1 MNAEKYHQSVAD
13 YYDEEAESFE
23 SRANDNHVLMTLR
36 NVFRQKVLEG
46 DVQNLLEI
54 GYGPGLDMVWFAEAQ
69 KRLNPSMGLTLL
81 LSFTRLFHKKQNN
94 CQR

>member
-1 MNAEKYHQSVAD
+1 MNTEKYHQSVAD

-23 SRANDNHVLMTLR
+23 SRANKNHVLMTLR

-54 GYGPGLDMVWFAEAQ
+54 GYGPGLDMVWFADVEEVGSC
-69 KRLNPSMGLTLL
+69 LLYTSPSPRD
-81 LSFTRLFHKKQNN
+81 S
-94 CQR
+94 

>member
-54 GYGPGLDMVWFAEAQ
+54 GYGPGLDMVWFAERQ
-69 KRLNPSMGLTLL
+69 
-81 LSFTRLFHKKQNN
+81 
-94 CQR
+94 

>member
-1 MNAEKYHQSVAD
+1 MTAEKYHQSVAD

-46 DVQNLLEI
+46 WSSNI
-54 GYGPGLDMVWFAEAQ
+54 
-69 KRLNPSMGLTLL
+69 
-81 LSFTRLFHKKQNN
+81 TRNWL
-94 CQR
+94 RAWP